1 MITAVVQ
8 ARMSSTRLP
17 GKTLVDVC
25 GRPMLSL
32 VLDRLSRSRRVERIV
47 VATSK
52 YINDDPIAVFCSA
65 RGIACFRGSLEDV
78 LDRFY
83 RAALESGATVVA
95 RITAD
100 CPLVDPAIVDIVID
114 RFLAGDFDYVSNV
127 DPPTFPDGFDVE
139 VFSMVALEI
148 AWRESV
154 KPSDRI
160 HVTTFIRENQD
171 ANRFRKANVSNP
183 EDWSSLRFTVDEPA
197 DLELVRRAMVNFGH
211 DRFSM
216 AEAVQWILEHPEMRA
231 LNQMFGRHEGYR
243 RDLLVE
249 AARGVHDGKYE

>member
-32 VLDRLSRSRRVERIV
+32 VLDRLSRSRRVKRII
-47 VATSK
+47 VATS
-52 YINDDPIAVFCSA
+52 DDASDYPIAAFCSTQ
-65 RGIACFRGSLEDV
+65 GTACFRGSLEDV

-83 RAALESGATVVA
+83 RAALKSSATVVV

-100 CPLVDPAIVDIVID
+100 CPLVDPAIVDTVIG
-114 RFLAGDFDYVSNV
+114 RFFVGDCDYVSNV

-139 VFSMVALEI
+139 VFSMAALEI
-148 AWRESV
+148 AWREST
-154 KPSDRI
+154 KPSDRM
-160 HVTTFIRENQD
+160 HVTTFIRENPD
-171 ANRFRKANVSNP
+171 PNRFRKANVRNS

-197 DLELVRRAMVNFGH
+197 DLELVRRALAHFGH

-216 AEAVQWILEHPEMRA
+216 EEAVQWILGDPEMRA
-231 LNQMFGRHEGYR
+231 QNHMFARNEGYKARSFR
-243 RDLLVE
+243 R
-249 AARGVHDGKYE
+249 GNPWSP